1 MSTEFGSKE
10 MENYVV
16 GRLRDHTISTA
27 EDLVAECIIGK
38 LSSTGK
44 HSASISAFDVT
55 TMISVK
61 DEKVEVMIQN
71 LAGKYNIN
79 LECVDLGESLGQV
92 RDIMGTVKDISEDV
106 CALYDSC
113 KNYFK
118 GNQTPELA
126 AACVRNSFA
135 LASTLASTAG
145 GPLGFLISEQ
155 FELASYLLEVG
166 TEIALQYRERYD
178 EMEAL
183 WREVEALDSDEDIS
197 SSLQSR
203 IDSAL
208 ASPDFGDKAY
218 VLAQLYQAIM
228 TEYEFLFSMAGDS
241 ANGLYAVNTTE
252 IIDARKRFMSMYEKL
267 SGNGSCDGIIGGGGS
282 NTERN
287 NDNNLSKDI
296 CTYWQPDAVFHKGD
310 RQTAPL
316 QAG

>member
-10 MENYVV
+10 MEEYVV
-16 GRLRDHTISTA
+16 GRLEDHTISTA
-27 EDLVAECIIGK
+27 EDLAAECIIGK
-38 LSSTGK
+38 FSSTGN
-44 HSASISAFDVT
+44 HGVSVTAFDIT

-61 DEKVEVMIQN
+61 DEKVDVMIQN

-92 RDIMGTVKDISEDV
+92 RNVLGTVKDISQDV
-106 CALYDSC
+106 YGLYQSC
-113 KNYFK
+113 VTYFN
-118 GNQTPELA
+118 GEQTPIMA
-126 AACVRNSFA
+126 SICVQEAFG

-166 TEIALQYRERYD
+166 TEIAVQYRQRYD

-183 WREVEALDSDEDIS
+183 WREVEALDSDGDI

-208 ASPDFGDKAY
+208 ASPEFGDKAC
-218 VLAQLYQAIM
+218 VLAQLYQAIL
-228 TEYEFLFSMAGDS
+228 TEYDFLFSMAGDS

-252 IIDARKRFMSMYEKL
+252 LIDARNRFMSMYEKL
-267 SGNGSCDGIIGGGGS
+267 SGNGSCDGIMGGGGS

-287 NDNNLSKDI
+287 NDNNSSKDI